1 MILCEKSANRT
12 TQTVQVWHKRNVFAF
27 PCFDFF
33 FTLTD
38 SGTLCHLFSSLKIA
52 FKTQNVSLEVTIEA
66 VKIFRKFQ
74 SFFWF
79 SSQSALATVIVCGGH
94 KEVTSFTE
102 NKKIK
107 TNTSQATYQGHTL
120 DFSLIFFF
128 FYPIC
133 VEQLQFFVRCIYRC
147 LGFSYS
153 TRESGSSYSIFL
165 LAYENVL
172 SQNYKKNGEIWLV
185 TP

>member
-1 MILCEKSANRT
+1 ML
-12 TQTVQVWHKRNVFAF
+12 W
-27 PCFDFF
+27 FF

-79 SSQSALATVIVCGGH
+79 SSQSSLATVIVCGGH

-128 FYPIC
+128 FPTPY
-133 VEQLQFFVRCIYRC
+133 VLSN
-147 LGFSYS
+147 FS
-153 TRESGSSYSIFL
+153 FL
-165 LAYENVL
+165 LDVFIGVWVFHTVQEKVAVHIPSFSLLMKMCSHRTTRRMEKY
-172 SQNYKKNGEIWLV
+172 G
-185 TP
+185 